1 MEWILSGYSGIAN
14 FQDNRPIWKETTAG
28 LSYWTSGDGLLFA
41 AEEFPG
47 KAAVRLYRR
56 DKDGWTL
63 GDRREIPGG
72 ELCHLTY
79 SSRDRVLLG
88 ACYEDGVIFSLG
100 VEAES
105 GRFGNL
111 YSCFSQG
118 EGLTRAHCALLNS
131 AEDAVY
137 SANIAQDRIYRYAL
151 SGGVLTE
158 TGFFSLPAGAGPRH
172 LALREDLGKIY
183 AVTEYSSEIFTLDL
197 HNGEILGRVSTLR
210 PGFAGESYCSTLAFS
225 PDNRF
230 LVAANR
236 GENTLAVFSADK
248 QGNLSFSSRQSCFGD
263 WPRDFAL
270 MGEGKFVGI
279 ANQNSGEAV
288 LCPRNPE
295 TGGIGEP
302 VWRVSLK
309 EAACIREL

>member
-72 ELCHLTY
+72 ELCHLAY

-105 GRFGNL
+105 GRFGKL

-118 EGLTRAHCALLNS
+118 EGLTRAHCVLLNS

-151 SGGVLTE
+151 SGGILT
-158 TGFFSLPAGAGPRH
+158 
-172 LALREDLGKIY
+172 
-183 AVTEYSSEIFTLDL
+183 
-197 HNGEILGRVSTLR
+197 
-210 PGFAGESYCSTLAFS
+210 
-225 PDNRF
+225 
-230 LVAANR
+230 
-236 GENTLAVFSADK
+236 NTFPIC
-248 QGNLSFSSRQSCFGD
+248 RTI
-263 WPRDFAL
+263 
-270 MGEGKFVGI
+270 E
-279 ANQNSGEAV
+279 
-288 LCPRNPE
+288 
-295 TGGIGEP
+295 
-302 VWRVSLK
+302 
-309 EAACIREL
+309 